1 MVLSQ
6 QEHWSGLPCPTSRD
20 LSDPGIE
27 PVSPAAPALA
37 GGFLTTEQPGKP
49 SISITSDKH
58 EQDHGS
64 LESFDLFGISLLG
77 TNFFFLNEGS
87 RKKG

>member
-1 MVLSQ
+1 MGLSQ
-6 QEHWSGLPCPTSRD
+6 EGCWSGLPFPPPGV
-20 LSDPGIE
+20 LPDPGIE

-77 TNFFFLNEGS
+77 TNFFF
-87 RKKG
+87 